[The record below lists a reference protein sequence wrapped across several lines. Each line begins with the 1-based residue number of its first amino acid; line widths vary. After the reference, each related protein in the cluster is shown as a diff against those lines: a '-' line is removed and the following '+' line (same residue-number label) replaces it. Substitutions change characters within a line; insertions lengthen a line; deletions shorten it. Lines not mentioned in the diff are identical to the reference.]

1 MTQFE
6 QGPFTN
12 VISSFVKKGK
22 KIAKITI
29 LSRMEPGGGAG
40 KKTTTFTSTLMI
52 TRQKAAPASLKNFKK
67 PQKDLRRSSTVPNHL
82 HVIILTITINHRN
95 P

>member
-6 QGPFTN
+6 QGSFTN
-12 VISSFVKKGK
+12 VISSFVKRGRF
-22 KIAKITI
+22 AKITI

-67 PQKDLRRSSTVPNHL
+67 PQKDLRRSSTVPNHY
-82 HVIILTITINHRN
+82 HVIIIEITINHRN
-95 P
+95 S